1 MKIVHFADT
10 HIGPFP
16 GPVVAGKNARAED
29 TLRCF
34 DEFIDKAN
42 VARPDLIIHAG
53 DLFHAAKTW
62 SERGISEVND
72 AIQRIERLATVAPVV
87 IVRGTPNHD
96 GEQHYQMLKTHFYG
110 NESVN
115 IITEP
120 GVFGVFDK
128 NDNLINIAALPG
140 FDKGYWRSQNPG
152 IDREQENQAF
162 TEALEKIILGM
173 KAQYHT
179 SYPCILVGHYTV
191 EGANTESGQTMM
203 FGQFEPIIYH
213 RTLMATNYDLC
224 CFGHIHRPQELGANA
239 FYSGSINRLNFN
251 DEDQAR
257 GFYVHTLD
265 CEKPTGSKLVGS
277 EFIELSSPR
286 KFKTIRMDDS
296 GIHDFNLTGILPQQD
311 VKDAIVR
318 VIYDCTDENQKALNR
333 PQLERAIMDMGAFW
347 VQEITPRNI
356 TVTVNRTELT
366 SENDPVENL
375 KEYLATSAT
384 ALDDKTVADLL
395 DIGGKIIDRV
405 LAEGHADKASG
416 VLVPVEISVTNYRNY
431 LDETFSFED
440 VRFATINGRNGVGK
454 SSLFM
459 DAIFDALYE
468 EPREGDLTGW
478 ICNDNKVRSGAI
490 QFTFRVGEKLWR
502 VVRTRVKSGKATLNL
517 SEKVDGEWVD
527 RSCEKMR
534 DTQDAIQRV
543 IGIDGQ
549 TLRACALIMQDQ
561 YGLFLQA
568 GKEERMQIL
577 SDILGLG
584 IYDQMAD
591 EASDRATEA
600 NREVRTLQAKKDEL
614 TQQCG
619 DAEALSNRLTALNA
633 AISEQDKAIEALQA
647 ELDGLNADLG
657 KLNTTSEV
665 YAMYRRQIEEL
676 REMIEKAK
684 EQKLMAEGDRALYD
698 AMLDG
703 QSDIIEGAERYRRA
717 VEERDSLQDKVNT
730 ITVLHEKRA
739 GIENEIKSYEES
751 GIQNAARASELNT
764 RIEKLRT
771 EISKRPEYEAQQKEH
786 GQIAAAIDAAA
797 EIEVQWREADAAV
810 TEASRKLADTRST
823 ARAEYRER
831 TVEIESM
838 KKRVA
843 MLADSNCPIAA
854 TATCRFLADAVA
866 ARDALPEL
874 EKKHAE
880 ATEASRTEINALTD
894 AVNTAQAKR
903 DALHRVDAAALR
915 QMRARLNELSGAA
928 TMLRQIESYS
938 SELVG
943 LEPALAETE
952 KRDNTIVYEIETRK
966 SRLDEVDREIAGYTE
981 VFDVYCA
988 AVDTIKECAPFV
1000 EKEQQ
1005 LVGAKDRRDA
1015 AQERI
1020 DEYQRSIDLNNTHIK
1035 DREALLAGENETEAK
1050 KRDLNASIAIKRAEL
1065 GKAKAERDKAVGV
1078 KASVEAEIERTNAL
1092 LQKVAEVAGQIDEKA
1107 YTASLY
1113 EMLKQAFGQN
1123 GIPHNITRSIIPIFE
1138 ATASNIL
1145 GQMSQG
1151 RMSVELATEK
1161 VLKSNNKKEVTTLDV
1176 IINDADT
1183 GRLPYLSRSGGERVK
1198 AALSVILAL
1207 AEVMKNK
1214 LGVQLGFL
1222 FLDEPPFLDS
1232 DGVRAY
1238 VEALE
1243 AIQRRYADMCIMAIT
1258 HDEAMKAMFPQN
1270 ITVTKDEN
1278 GSHAIME

>member
-34 DEFIDKAN
+34 DEFIEKAN
-42 VARPDLIIHAG
+42 IARPDLIIHAG

-72 AIQRIERLATVAPVV
+72 AIQRIKRLADIANVV

-96 GEQHYQMLKTHFYG
+96 GEQHYQMLKTHFEG
-110 NESVN
+110 NDNVT
-115 IITEP
+115 IIMEP
-120 GVFGVFDK
+120 GIYGVFDR
-128 NDNLINIAALPG
+128 NDNLVNIAALPG

-152 IDREQENQAF
+152 ADREQETQAF
-162 TEALEKIILGM
+162 TEVLEKMILGM
-173 KAQYHT
+173 SAQCFPDAP
-179 SYPCILVGHYTV
+179 SVLVGHYTV

-203 FGQFEPIIYH
+203 FSQFEPIITH
-213 RTLMATNYDLC
+213 RTLTAADFDLC
-224 CFGHIHRPQELGANA
+224 CFGHIHRPQELGAKA
-239 FYSGSINRLNFN
+239 FYSGAINRLNFN
-251 DEDQAR
+251 DEGQRR

-265 CEKPTGSKLVGS
+265 GKELVS
-277 EFIELSSPR
+277 SDFIELESPR
-286 KFKTIRMDDS
+286 KFKTVRMDDS

-478 ICNDNKVRSGAI
+478 ICNDSKVRSGAI

-619 DAEALSNRLTALNA
+619 DAEALANRLAALNA
-633 AISEQDKAIEALQA
+633 TISEQDKALETLQA
-647 ELDGLNADLG
+647 ELDSLNAELG

-676 REMIEKAK
+676 RDMIKKAQ
-684 EQKLMAEGDRALYD
+684 EQKFIADGDRALYD
-698 AMLDG
+698 AMLAG
-703 QSDIIEGAERYRRA
+703 QSDITEGAERYRRA

-739 GIENEIKSYEES
+739 GIENEIKNYEES
-751 GIQNAARASELNT
+751 KIQNAARASELNT

-771 EISKRPEYEAQQKEH
+771 EISKRPAYEAQQKEH

-810 TEASRKLADTRST
+810 AEASRKLTDTRST

-831 TVEIESM
+831 TVEIESV

-880 ATEASRTEINALTD
+880 ATEASRTEINKLTE
-894 AVNTAQAKR
+894 AVNAAQAKR

-915 QMRARLNELSGAA
+915 QMRARLNELAGAA

-938 SELVG
+938 SELAG
-943 LEPALAETE
+943 LEPLLAETE

-981 VFDVYCA
+981 VFDAYCA

-1035 DREALLAGENETEAK
+1035 DREALLAGEADTAMNIRE
-1050 KRDLNASIAIKRAEL
+1050 LNADITDKRMEIVDL
-1065 GKAKAERDKAVGV
+1065 KAERDSTVSRKA
-1078 KASVEAEIERTNAL
+1078 AVEAEIERTNAL

-1258 HDEAMKAMFPQN
+1258 HDEAMRAMFPQN